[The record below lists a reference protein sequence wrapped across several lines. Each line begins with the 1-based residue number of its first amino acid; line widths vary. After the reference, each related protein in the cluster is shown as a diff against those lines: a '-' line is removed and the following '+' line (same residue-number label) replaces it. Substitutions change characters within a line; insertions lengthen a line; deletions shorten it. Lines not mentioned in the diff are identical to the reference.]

1 MMSMSTFL
9 VAFVLGLAVTAVV
22 ALYSRQRLVADRAR
36 LDAEL
41 SDARRRI
48 EDERATHA
56 ASQAQMKD
64 AFSALSQ
71 DALRENRKDFMLDAT
86 TLLGPVKDALGRVQS
101 HLAEVD
107 KAREGSFRDVAARL
121 GSLAQTQEHL
131 RLATEGLTR
140 SLRSPNVRGKWGE
153 VQLQR
158 IVELSGMLEHCDFD
172 VQVLGADEDVRLRP
186 DLVVHLP
193 GGSHI
198 VIDAKVPIDAYMR
211 IADAPDES
219 ARARALDDHA
229 AQVKGHIR
237 ALGAKKYWD
246 QFNPAPEFVV
256 MFLPLEPLL
265 SAAFEREGDLL
276 EFAVKEHVVLATPMT
291 LFALLRAVAFGWQ
304 QHAIARNTEAI
315 QDAGRELC
323 DRLVK
328 LVEHFDRVGQ
338 GVQQAMKA
346 YNEAVASFNSRVMPS
361 VKRFQELQV
370 PNASALAPLST
381 RDVETREITKP
392 ELPGLGEEEEEEEL
406 TIGDRVIDD

>member
-1 MMSMSTFL
+1 MTEAL
-9 VAFVLGLAVTAVV
+9 AFILGLAVMAVV
-22 ALYSRQRLVADRAR
+22 ALAARQRLVADRAR
-36 LDAEL
+36 LQAEL
-41 SDARRRI
+41 VDARRRVD
-48 EDERATHA
+48 DERSDHA
-56 ASQAQMKD
+56 AAQADMKD
-64 AFSALSQ
+64 AFAALSQ
-71 DALRENRKDFMLDAT
+71 NALRENRKDFLLDANS
-86 TLLGPVKDALGRVQS
+86 LLNPVKDALGRVQS
-101 HLAEVD
+101 HLADVD
-107 KAREGSFRDVAARL
+107 KAREGSFRDVSARL
-121 GSLAQTQEHL
+121 GSLAQTQENL

-158 IVELSGMLEHCDFD
+158 IVELSGMVEHCDFD
-172 VQVLGADEDVRLRP
+172 VQVTSANEDVRLRP

-193 GGSHI
+193 GGSHV

-211 IADAPDES
+211 LAEATDDT

-229 AQVKGHIR
+229 AQVKAHIR

-246 QFNPAPEFVV
+246 QFSPAPEFVV

-265 SAAFEREGDLL
+265 SAAFERDGELL
-276 EFAVKEHVVLATPMT
+276 EFAVNEQVVLSTPMT

-323 DRLVK
+323 ERLVK

-346 YNEAVASFNSRVMPS
+346 YNDAVASFNSRVMPS
-361 VKRFQELQV
+361 VKRFQELKV
-370 PNASALAPLST
+370 PNASELADLTS
-381 RDVETREITKP
+381 RDVEVREITKP
-392 ELPGLGEEEEEEEL
+392 ELPGLGE
-406 TIGDRVIDD
+406 TDDESAERSSTY

>member
-9 VAFVLGLAVTAVV
+9 AAFALGLAVTAVV
-22 ALYSRQRLVADRAR
+22 ALLARQRLVADRAR

-41 SDARRRI
+41 ADARRRI
-48 EDERATHA
+48 EDERAAHA
-56 ASQAQMKD
+56 ASQANMKD

-71 DALRENRKDFMLDAT
+71 DALRENRKDFLFDAT

-131 RLATEGLTR
+131 RQATEGLTR

-158 IVELSGMLEHCDFD
+158 IVELSGMIEHCDFD
-172 VQVLGADEDVRLRP
+172 VQVLGGPEDARLRP

-211 IADAPDES
+211 LADAADETT
-219 ARARALDDHA
+219 RARALDDHA
-229 AQVKGHIR
+229 VQVKGHIR

-246 QFNPAPEFVV
+246 QFTPAPEFVV

-265 SAAFEREGDLL
+265 SAAFERDGELL
-276 EFAVKEHVVLATPMT
+276 EFAVKEHVVLTTPMT

-346 YNEAVASFNSRVMPS
+346 YNEAAASFNSRVMPS

-370 PNASALAPLST
+370 PNASALAPLAT
-381 RDVETREITKP
+381 RDVEIREITKP
-392 ELPGLGEEEEEEEL
+392 ELPGLGEEGEEEE
-406 TIGDRVIDD
+406 

>member
-22 ALYSRQRLVADRAR
+22 ALLSRQKLVADRAR

-48 EDERATHA
+48 ADERAAHA

-86 TLLGPVKDALGRVQS
+86 TLFEPVKDALGRVQS

-131 RLATEGLTR
+131 RQATEGLTR
-140 SLRSPNVRGKWGE
+140 SLGSPNVRGKWGE

-158 IVELSGMLEHCDFD
+158 IVELSGMVEHCDFD
-172 VQVLGADEDVRLRP
+172 VQVLGGTEDARLRP

-211 IADAPDES
+211 LADAPDES
-219 ARARALDDHA
+219 SRARALDDHA
-229 AQVKGHIR
+229 TQVKGHIR

-246 QFNPAPEFVV
+246 QFHPAPEFVV

-265 SAAFEREGDLL
+265 SAAFERDGELL
-276 EFAVKEHVVLATPMT
+276 EFAVKAQVVLATPMT
-291 LFALLRAVAFGWQ
+291 LIALLRAVAFGWQ

-315 QDAGRELC
+315 QGAGRELC

-370 PNASALAPLST
+370 PNAGALAPLAT
-381 RDVETREITKP
+381 REVETREITKP
-392 ELPGLGEEEEEEEL
+392 ELPGLGEEAEE
-406 TIGDRVIDD
+406 DDASFKWGNG

>member
-1 MMSMSTFL
+1 MMSMSTL
-9 VAFVLGLAVTAVV
+9 VAFALGLAVTAVV
-22 ALYSRQRLVADRAR
+22 ALMARQRLIADRAR

-41 SDARRRI
+41 TDARQRL
-48 EDERATHA
+48 EDERAAHA
-56 ASQAQMKD
+56 ASQAHMKD
-64 AFSALSQ
+64 AFSTLSQ

-86 TLLGPVKDALGRVQS
+86 TLFGPVKDALGRVQS

-121 GSLAQTQEHL
+121 GTLAQTQEHL
-131 RLATEGLTR
+131 RQATEGLTR

-158 IVELSGMLEHCDFD
+158 IVELSGMVEHCDFD
-172 VQVLGADEDVRLRP
+172 VQVQGASEDARLRP
-186 DLVVHLP
+186 DLVVRLP

-211 IADAPDES
+211 LAEATDEE
-219 ARARALDDHA
+219 ARSRALDEHA
-229 AQVKGHIR
+229 GQVKAHIR

-265 SAAFEREGDLL
+265 SAAFERDGELL

-338 GVQQAMKA
+338 GVQSAMKA
-346 YNEAVASFNSRVMPS
+346 YNEAVASFNARVMPS

-370 PNASALAPLST
+370 PNANAVASLAT
-381 RDVETREITKP
+381 REVETREITKP
-392 ELPGLGEEEEEEEL
+392 ELPGLGEEEEEEEEL
-406 TIGDRVIDD
+406 KIGD

>member
-1 MMSMSTFL
+1 MMSMSTA
-9 VAFVLGLAVTAVV
+9 VAFALGLALAAVV
-22 ALYSRQRLVADRAR
+22 ALVARQRLIADRAR

-41 SDARRRI
+41 ADSRLRL
-48 EDERATHA
+48 EDERAAHA
-56 ASQAQMKD
+56 ASQAHMKD
-64 AFSALSQ
+64 AFSTLSQ

-86 TLLGPVKDALGRVQS
+86 TLFGPVKDALGRVQS
-101 HLAEVD
+101 HLADVD

-121 GSLAQTQEHL
+121 GALAQTQEHL
-131 RLATEGLTR
+131 RQATEGLTR

-158 IVELSGMLEHCDFD
+158 IVELSGMVEHCDFD
-172 VQVLGADEDVRLRP
+172 VQVQGASEDARLRP
-186 DLVVHLP
+186 DLVVRLP

-198 VIDAKVPIDAYMR
+198 VLDAKVPIDAYMR
-211 IADAPDES
+211 LAEATDEE
-219 ARARALDDHA
+219 ARSRALDEHA
-229 AQVKGHIR
+229 GQVKAHIR

-246 QFNPAPEFVV
+246 QFNPTPEFVV

-265 SAAFEREGDLL
+265 SAAFERDGELL
-276 EFAVKEHVVLATPMT
+276 EFAVKAHVVLATPMT

-338 GVQQAMKA
+338 GVQSAMKA
-346 YNEAVASFNSRVMPS
+346 YNEAVASFNARVMPS

-370 PNASALAPLST
+370 PNANAVTSLTT
-381 RDVETREITKP
+381 REVETREITKP
-392 ELPGLGEEEEEEEL
+392 ELPGLGEEDEEVR
-406 TIGDRVIDD
+406 IDDRVTDD

>member
-1 MMSMSTFL
+1 MMSMSTL
-9 VAFVLGLAVTAVV
+9 VAFAFGLAVTAVV
-22 ALYSRQRLVADRAR
+22 ALVARQRLVADRAR

-41 SDARRRI
+41 ADARQRL
-48 EDERATHA
+48 EDERAAHA
-56 ASQAQMKD
+56 ASQAHMKD

-86 TLLGPVKDALGRVQS
+86 TLFGPVKDALGRVQS

-121 GSLAQTQEHL
+121 GTLAQTQEHL
-131 RLATEGLTR
+131 RQATEGLTR

-158 IVELSGMLEHCDFD
+158 IVELSGMVEHCDFE
-172 VQVLGADEDVRLRP
+172 VQVQGASEDARLRP
-186 DLVVHLP
+186 DLVVRLP

-211 IADAPDES
+211 LAEATDEE
-219 ARARALDDHA
+219 ARSRALDEHA
-229 AQVKGHIR
+229 GQVKAHIR

-246 QFNPAPEFVV
+246 QFTPAPEFVV

-265 SAAFEREGDLL
+265 SAAFERDGELL
-276 EFAVKEHVVLATPMT
+276 EFAVKQHVVLATPMT

-338 GVQQAMKA
+338 GVQSAMKA
-346 YNEAVASFNSRVMPS
+346 YNEAVASFNVRVMPS

-370 PNASALAPLST
+370 PNADAVVPLTT
-381 RDVETREITKP
+381 RD
-392 ELPGLGEEEEEEEL
+392 
-406 TIGDRVIDD
+406 D

>member
-1 MMSMSTFL
+1 MSMSTSL
-9 VAFVLGLAVTAVV
+9 VAFALGLAVTAVV
-22 ALYSRQRLVADRAR
+22 ALLSRQRLVADRAR

-41 SDARRRI
+41 ADARRRI
-48 EDERATHA
+48 EDERAAHTT
-56 ASQAQMKD
+56 SQANMKD

-86 TLLGPVKDALGRVQS
+86 TLLSPVKDALGRVQS

-131 RLATEGLTR
+131 RQATEGLTR

-158 IVELSGMLEHCDFD
+158 IVELSGMVEHCDFD
-172 VQVLGADEDVRLRP
+172 VQVQGASEEARLRP
-186 DLVVHLP
+186 DLVVRLP

-211 IADAPDES
+211 LAEATTDE
-219 ARARALDDHA
+219 ARSRALDEHA
-229 AQVKGHIR
+229 GQVKAHIR

-246 QFNPAPEFVV
+246 QFTPAPEFVV

-265 SAAFEREGDLL
+265 SAAFERDGELL
-276 EFAVKEHVVLATPMT
+276 EFAVREHVVLATPMT

-370 PNASALAPLST
+370 PNASALSPLST

-392 ELPGLGEEEEEEEL
+392 ELPGLGEADEEAL
-406 TIGDRVIDD
+406 TLDDRVIDD

>member
-1 MMSMSTFL
+1 MVSMSTL
-9 VAFVLGLAVTAVV
+9 VAFALGLAVTAVV
-22 ALYSRQRLVADRAR
+22 ALLAQRRLVADRAR

-41 SDARRRI
+41 ADARRRL
-48 EDERATHA
+48 EDERASHA

-64 AFSALSQ
+64 AFSTLSQ
-71 DALRENRKDFMLDAT
+71 DALRENRKDFMLGAT
-86 TLLGPVKDALGRVQS
+86 TLFGPVQDALGRVQS

-131 RLATEGLTR
+131 RQATEGLTR

-158 IVELSGMLEHCDFD
+158 IVELSGMVEHCDFD
-172 VQVLGADEDVRLRP
+172 VQVLGTNEDARLRP

-193 GGSHI
+193 GGSHV

-211 IADAPDES
+211 LAEASDES
-219 ARARALDDHA
+219 TRARALDDHA
-229 AQVKGHIR
+229 AQVKVHIR

-246 QFNPAPEFVV
+246 QFSPAPEFVV

-265 SAAFEREGDLL
+265 SAAFERDGELL

-291 LFALLRAVAFGWQ
+291 LLALLRAVAFGWQ

-346 YNEAVASFNSRVMPS
+346 YNDAVASFNSRVMPS

-370 PNASALAPLST
+370 PNASALAPLAT
-381 RDVETREITKP
+381 REVETREITKP
-392 ELPGLGEEEEEEEL
+392 ELPGLGETEEGEEL
-406 TIGDRVIDD
+406 KIDDRIIAD

>member
-1 MMSMSTFL
+1 MSMSTV
-9 VAFVLGLAVTAVV
+9 VAFALGLAVTAVV
-22 ALYSRQRLVADRAR
+22 ALMARQRLIADRAR

-41 SDARRRI
+41 ADARQRL
-48 EDERATHA
+48 EDERAAHA
-56 ASQAQMKD
+56 ASQAHMKD

-86 TLLGPVKDALGRVQS
+86 TLFGPVKDALGRVQS

-121 GSLAQTQEHL
+121 GTLAQTQEHL
-131 RLATEGLTR
+131 RQATEGLTR

-158 IVELSGMLEHCDFD
+158 IVELSGMVEHCDFD
-172 VQVLGADEDVRLRP
+172 VQVQGASEDARLRP
-186 DLVVHLP
+186 DLVVRLP

-211 IADAPDES
+211 LAEATDEE
-219 ARARALDDHA
+219 ARSRALDEHA
-229 AQVKGHIR
+229 GQVKAHIR

-265 SAAFEREGDLL
+265 SAAFERDGELL

-338 GVQQAMKA
+338 GVQSAMKA
-346 YNEAVASFNSRVMPS
+346 YNEAVASFNARVMPS

-370 PNASALAPLST
+370 PNADGVPDVDVAT
-381 RDVETREITKP
+381 RRDR
-392 ELPGLGEEEEEEEL
+392 GESRSIE
-406 TIGDRVIDD
+406 D